1 MADLQQNNA
10 PRPVTPNQNR
20 TSTSRVLSAPHSISL
35 NTVNSRP
42 LSNLGPLSPVNQ
54 NGSFAFD
61 RVIKR
66 GKTERRVKK
75 KGAWR
80 SSWKPAHLVLRPNL
94 LSVYKD
100 ADETELRASI
110 TLSDVTAVAPVKK
123 SHHDNVFGVF
133 SPGKNYHFATS
144 SSRETSDWI
153 AVLRLEA
160 RTDVIEDLQP
170 PNAGF
175 LQSENQPYDTTDVS
189 ADDEPGAPASPEV
202 PHWSVKGQKNRVIGP
217 PPTADNRKNSGLA
230 PYPSGTDAFTTSQSD
245 LSDTFSSSIPGS
257 KSYLSTSVPMQSS
270 QLTPIPDTIDIP
282 GTSGRSYG
290 REPSGFSDAGHNPA
304 ISLSKSVPK
313 HQPHSSLPASDPS
326 RVVRQSYLRLSKTTS
341 GVKQWKTLWVVLRS
355 QTLSFY
361 KSHNDNSPV
370 AIVPV
375 HAMVEAAEI
384 DRKNKQNCFQIISEE
399 KTYRLQ
405 ADSEDELE
413 NWLGALKS
421 VLAKQEAEL
430 SRSRGT
436 SLSTSQGQFQPQ
448 VPLSRDGLGP
458 MNTQMRNL
466 NLIEGQAP
474 AARRVAS
481 PPTTQTSIYSQVTTD
496 GT

>member
-1 MADLQQNNA
+1 MADIQHNSA
-10 PRPVTPNQNR
+10 PRPVTPNQGR
-20 TSTSRVLSAPHSISL
+20 SSGSRVLSAPQSISL
-35 NTVNSRP
+35 NTSTTRP
-42 LSNLGPLSPVNQ
+42 LSNVGPLSPVNQ

-123 SHHDNVFGVF
+123 SHHDNVFGIF

-175 LQSENQPYDTTDVS
+175 QQASQLSYDTTDVS
-189 ADDEPGAPASPEV
+189 ADDEPGVPGSPEAQ
-202 PHWSVKGQKNRVIGP
+202 HWSVKAQKNRIMGP
-217 PPTADNRKNSGLA
+217 PPVAENRKNSGLA
-230 PYPSGTDAFTTSQSD
+230 PYPSGTELFTTSQSD

-270 QLTPIPDTIDIP
+270 QLASIPDSLDIP
-282 GTSGRSYG
+282 SRPERSSGRELS
-290 REPSGFSDAGHNPA
+290 APA
-304 ISLSKSVPK
+304 EIGSNIAASLSKSMPRSFT
-313 HQPHSSLPASDPS
+313 QPASNAQEPS
-326 RVVRQSYLRLSKTTS
+326 RIVRQGYLKLSKTTS
-341 GVKQWKTLWVVLRS
+341 GVKQWKTMWIVLRA

-361 KSHNDNSPV
+361 KSDGEHSPI

-384 DRKNKQNCFQIISEE
+384 DRKKKQNCFQIISEE

-405 ADSEDELE
+405 AESEDELE
-413 NWLGALKS
+413 KWLGALKS

-430 SRSRGT
+430 SRSRGA
-436 SLSTSQGQFQPQ
+436 SLSTSQGQFPQ
-448 VPLSRDGLGP
+448 MPGSRDGLGA
-458 MNTQMRNL
+458 MTMQMKNL
-466 NLIEGQAP
+466 NVAEGHTP
-474 AARRVAS
+474 SARRVIS
-481 PPTTQTSIYSQVTTD
+481 PPTTQLSTHSQVTT
-496 GT
+496 GGI